1 LQQTLV
7 ELSERHQIDPNQLTE
22 WKKQL
27 LEHASDIFSKGRKPG
42 QGPRVEDLHARRGQ
56 LSIENDY
63 ISGAVGRIGDASAK
77 RRSTKEDKLPVT
89 RQCDL
94 LDLCRSGVYCTPAPL
109 RVKDCELQ
117 YPQFRSQPEHQEVR
131 QRPARSRCCWMRV
144 GYPIGRN
151 VLPDQSHSGV
161 LLHIKAWRM
170 PDAAILDNAL
180 S

>member
-1 LQQTLV
+1 VNENLQQTLV

-77 RRSTKEDKLPVT
+77 RRSTRRMEKRWHQKAYVNYNIPNFAHSPNIRKFVNGLPGLGAAGCALGTPLGVMSCPT
-89 RQCDL
+89 RATVGFCFISKHGACQMQ
-94 LDLCRSGVYCTPAPL
+94 
-109 RVKDCELQ
+109 Q
-117 YPQFRSQPEHQEVR
+117 Y
-131 QRPARSRCCWMRV
+131 
-144 GYPIGRN
+144 
-151 VLPDQSHSGV
+151 
-161 LLHIKAWRM
+161 
-170 PDAAILDNAL
+170 
-180 S
+180 